1 MTPGW
6 SEASEMVKIL
16 AFLFQIRRWHNQGLP
31 LGQHL
36 AENAILMKRT
46 KQWPLVIDPHKQALH
61 WIRQMEGPRLQEISA
76 QDSNYTKK
84 LVIAMQAGDP
94 VLLQVCGPW
103 SLTPPFYSRPCY
115 YTQ

>member
-94 VLLQVCGPW
+94 EFGSPATGVE
-103 SLTPPFYSRPCY
+103 
-115 YTQ
+115 